1 MWISVILSM
10 LRSIR
15 RNHRAVE
22 TPVHGAFDERPFLS
36 ARDGPHPSPTAFQN
50 GRFFPQCPGIVTATH
65 VGDRIRSIDVCFF
78 FLMAPQDLT
87 EDGLQR
93 GLCDFYCIWDLYQ
106 QYLVNEQQML
116 NRRTALLVN
125 YENANRNWDKA
136 KAHKK
141 DEVKSPSSFFWT
153 PFTPLAAHLFLASS
167 VVSLIV
173 QSPPLGHRLNG
184 ISLERSSSNATV

>member
-1 MWISVILSM
+1 MNAPSYQQETGLIH
-10 LRSIR
+10 
-15 RNHRAVE
+15 HRLHSKMA
-22 TPVHGAFDERPFLS
+22 DSFLS
-36 ARDGPHPSPTAFQN
+36 VQVSLPLR
-50 GRFFPQCPGIVTATH
+50 

-141 DEVKSPSSFFWT
+141 DEVKKSFIIHSDAIHAISRTPISCVVCRFFDCTIPSVRSPSQRHF
-153 PFTPLAAHLFLASS
+153 P
-167 VVSLIV
+167 
-173 QSPPLGHRLNG
+173 
-184 ISLERSSSNATV
+184 

>member
-1 MWISVILSM
+1 MSFFPCCGRFVEIIGQLKHLCTALSM
-10 LRSIR
+10 NAPSYQQETGLIH
-15 RNHRAVE
+15 HRLHSKMA
-22 TPVHGAFDERPFLS
+22 DSFLS
-36 ARDGPHPSPTAFQN
+36 VQVSLPLR
-50 GRFFPQCPGIVTATH
+50 

>member
-141 DEVKSPSSFFWT
+141 DEVKKSFIILLDAIHAISRTPISCVVCRFFDCTIPSVRSPSQRHF
-153 PFTPLAAHLFLASS
+153 P
-167 VVSLIV
+167 
-173 QSPPLGHRLNG
+173 
-184 ISLERSSSNATV
+184 